1 MPLSYSSPQLFKCR
15 LSESHHSPWCNIF
28 AALWP
33 GCWNVEHSEQDCM
46 AKVIFARRGRRR
58 RKITQQTEKHY
69 CSFCLFSYQRCIEIS
84 TFLLCSRVFFF
95 PSETQR
101 AKVVNQWKHSRN
113 QCHEILCS
121 LSTVRQC
128 PCLMMWARQKKW
140 AMTTQRV
147 AVSHDAV
154 DSRAVA
160 LIRSWLKD

>member
-1 MPLSYSSPQLFKCR
+1 MTRLLKRRAQRAGLYGKGHICTSWQKKKENYSSFSLNR
-15 LSESHHSPWCNIF
+15 LW
-28 AALWP
+28 
-33 GCWNVEHSEQDCM
+33 
-46 AKVIFARRGRRR
+46 
-58 RKITQQTEKHY
+58 TQQAEKHY
-69 CSFCLFSYQRCIEIS
+69 CSFCLFSYQWCIEIS
-84 TFLLCSRVFFF
+84 MFLLCSRVFFF